1 MEKLEFKI
9 INAGI
14 ALETTKLKVK
24 ASLEDIEKKHPQRED
39 ILKSMSDTLNDLWQ
53 VQAVFNFLREKR
65 ETNNIEKYK
74 IESENKDLKDEVKK
88 LKVELQNVKN
98 NLSL

>member
-9 INAGI
+9 IEAGV

-24 ASLEDIEKKHPQRED
+24 ASLEDIEKKHPGRED
-39 ILKSMSDTLNDLWQ
+39 IIKSMTETLDDLWN
-53 VQAVFNFLREKR
+53 VQAVFNWLREQR
-65 ETNNIEKYK
+65 ETNELEKYRVQ
-74 IESENKDLKDEVKK
+74 SENEDLKAEVKK
-88 LKVELQNVKN
+88 LKKESQNIKN

>member
-1 MEKLEFKI
+1 MEKIEFKI
-9 INAGI
+9 IEAGI

>member
-9 INAGI
+9 IDAGI

-24 ASLEDIEKKHPQRED
+24 ASLEDIEKTHPQRQD
-39 ILKSMSDTLNDLWQ
+39 IIKSMTETLNDLWN

-65 ETNNIEKYK
+65 ETNNLEKYK
-74 IESENKDLKDEVKK
+74 IESENTDLKAELKNLKK
-88 LKVELQNVKN
+88 ELQDIKN
-98 NLSL
+98 NLQL

>member
-14 ALETTKLKVK
+14 ALETTKIKVK
-24 ASLEDIEKKHPQRED
+24 ASLEDIINKHPGRED
-39 ILKSMSDTLNDLWQ
+39 LIKSMGETLNDLWE
-53 VQAVFNFLREKR
+53 VQAVFNWLREKR
-65 ETNNIEKYK
+65 ETNNLDNYK
-74 IESENKDLKDEVKK
+74 ITSQNADLKSEITK
-88 LKVELQNVKN
+88 LKKEIQDIKN